1 MKELPPLT
9 ERAALVRTR
18 LALERTL
25 MAWLRTAIAM
35 ITFGFTLFKA
45 IEYAHELGVKPRGGP
60 FGAISFALIL
70 IGMGLVALLLASHQH
85 IRYARAMREL
95 DPELPVFTPGTMLAL
110 LFALVGVFAILSVVM
125 HPL

>member
-1 MKELPPLT
+1 MAELPPLP

-45 IEYAHELGVKPRGGP
+45 IEYAHQLGLKPTGGLLGVT
-60 FGAISFALIL
+60 SFALIM
-70 IGMGLVALLLASHQH
+70 IGMGLIALMLATIQH
-85 IRYARAMREL
+85 IRYAQAMRRL
-95 DPELPVFTPGTMLAL
+95 DVELPVFTPGTLLAL
-110 LFALVGVFAILSVVM
+110 LFGAVGVFALLSVAL
-125 HPL
+125 HPQ